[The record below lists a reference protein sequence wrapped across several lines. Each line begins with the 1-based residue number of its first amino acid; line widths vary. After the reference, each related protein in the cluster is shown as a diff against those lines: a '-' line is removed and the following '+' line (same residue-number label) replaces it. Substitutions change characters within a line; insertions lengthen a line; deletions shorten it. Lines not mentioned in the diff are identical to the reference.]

1 MWQILQSWLDEP
13 ATRRLGWAIFIS
25 MLLHAWLFG
34 GHFLALPSLKKELHI
49 IEAHLQMP
57 EVVPPAVEASE
68 PEALPAAAPP
78 VPEPVPLEP
87 AEIAPETLPEPTP
100 VVENAPAPPAPEPAP
115 APELPPQ
122 SEALPEIAQPVDAGL
137 VINENAHRYVETY
150 FNVSTQVDG
159 PAEGKAKIVYDLMDE
174 KHYKITSLTEPSG
187 VVSLFIGNLVQ
198 ESEGELVKT
207 GLQPHRYLYQYGNK
221 DDKTYF
227 ATFDWVNN
235 TLLLKSSK
243 GEKTEPLVEGAQD
256 LLSFMYQF
264 MFVPPLETMQIP
276 ITNGKK
282 LKVYDYQ
289 FEGEQLLTGELG
301 EINTLHISR
310 SGWDSEDKMELW
322 LAPGFQYI
330 PIKIRKTE
338 KDGKVYEMTA
348 TQINTNRPVI
358 NQ

>member
-1 MWQILQSWLDEP
+1 M
-13 ATRRLGWAIFIS
+13 
-25 MLLHAWLFG
+25 
-34 GHFLALPSLKKELHI
+34 ALPSLKKEMHI

-57 EVVPPAVEASE
+57 EAVPPEVETPAPEATPEAPVEPPPVQAPMLPEQAEVVP
-68 PEALPAAAPP
+68 
-78 VPEPVPLEP
+78 
-87 AEIAPETLPEPTP
+87 ETPPEPTP
-100 VVENAPAPPAPEPAP
+100 VAESAPPAPEPAP
-115 APELPPQ
+115 EQEPLPQAEVPPE
-122 SEALPEIAQPVDAGL
+122 AVQPVDAGL

-150 FNVSTQVDG
+150 FTVSTKIDG

-198 ESEGELVKT
+198 ESEGELTKT
-207 GLQPHRYLYQYGNK
+207 GLQPQRYVYQYGNK

-227 ATFDWVNN
+227 ATFDWANK

-282 LKVYDYQ
+282 LKVYDYR

-348 TQINTNRPVI
+348 TQVNTNRPVI

>member
-1 MWQILQSWLDEP
+1 VQEP
-13 ATRRLGWAIFIS
+13 A
-25 MLLHAWLFG
+25 
-34 GHFLALPSLKKELHI
+34 LPD
-49 IEAHLQMP
+49 P
-57 EVVPPAVEASE
+57 VEAT
-68 PEALPAAAPP
+68 PETP
-78 VPEPVPLEP
+78 PEPVP
-87 AEIAPETLPEPTP
+87 
-100 VVENAPAPPAPEPAP
+100 VVDNTSASPAPEPAP
-115 APELPPQ
+115 VQEPLPQPEVPP
-122 SEALPEIAQPVDAGL
+122 EAVQPVDAGL

-150 FNVSTQVDG
+150 FTVSTQIDG

-187 VVSLFIGNLVQ
+187 IVSLFIGDLVQ

-207 GLQPHRYLYQYGNK
+207 GLQPQRYLYQYGQK
-221 DDKTYF
+221 DDKTYL
-227 ATFDWVNN
+227 ATFDWANK
-235 TLLLKSSK
+235 TLLLKSAK
-243 GEKTEPLVEGAQD
+243 GEKTEPLLEGAQD

>member
-1 MWQILQSWLDEP
+1 
-13 ATRRLGWAIFIS
+13 

-34 GHFLALPSLKKELHI
+34 GHFLALPTLKKDMHI
-49 IEAHLQMP
+49 IEARLQMP
-57 EVVPPAVEASE
+57 EVVPPKVETPA
-68 PEALPAAAPP
+68 PAAMPEVPP
-78 VPEPVPLEP
+78 EPVVEPVPLEP
-87 AEIAPETLPEPTP
+87 AEVTPETPPEPSP
-100 VVENAPAPPAPEPAP
+100 QIENASAPPAPEPVP
-115 APELPPQ
+115 AHESPLQPELPP
-122 SEALPEIAQPVDAGL
+122 AAPQPVDAGL

-187 VVSLFIGNLVQ
+187 VASLFIGDLVQ
-198 ESEGELVKT
+198 ESEGELTKT
-207 GLQPHRYLYQYGNK
+207 GLQPGRYLYQYGK
-221 DDKTYF
+221 KEDKTYL
-227 ATFDWVNN
+227 ATFDW
-235 TLLLKSSK
+235 TGKMLRLKSSK
-243 GEKTEPLVEGAQD
+243 GEKAEPLVEGAQD

-264 MFVPPLETMQIP
+264 MFIAPLETMQIP

-289 FEGEQLLTGELG
+289 FEGEELLTGALG

-310 SGWDSEDKMELW
+310 GGWDTDDRMELW

-348 TQINTNRPVI
+348 THINTNRPI
-358 NQ
+358 IDQ